1 MIKVTS
7 DGGNLFGFQ
16 WFNSIQSIDLAAAD
30 FNSPCGRFAIQRAI
44 RQSGRSTYWGGFSLG
59 RFVVIPS
66 MSLCGPH
73 WIGNPKNRA
82 FVTVSGGGA
91 LSIC

>member
-1 MIKVTS
+1 MIQLTS

-16 WFNSIQSIDLAAAD
+16 WFNSVQSIDLAAAD

-44 RQSGRSTYWGGFSLG
+44 RQSGRSTYWGGFSFG
-59 RFVVIPS
+59 RFAVTPS
-66 MSLCGPH
+66 MELSKLR
-73 WIGNPKNRA
+73 WVGNPRNRA

-91 LSIC
+91 LSLR